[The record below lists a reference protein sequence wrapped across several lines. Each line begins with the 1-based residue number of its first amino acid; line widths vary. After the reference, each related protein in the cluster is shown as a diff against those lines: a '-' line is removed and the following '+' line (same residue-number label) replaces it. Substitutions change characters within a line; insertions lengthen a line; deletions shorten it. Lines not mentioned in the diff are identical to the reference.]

1 MKINEIFYSLQGEG
15 KWAGLP
21 NIFIRTTGCNL
32 RCTFCDTKY
41 AYEDGKEMSINE
53 VLSHIGKYKCNYVC
67 LTGGEPLIQENII
80 NFIKI
85 LLEKKYSIII
95 ETNGSINI
103 DNLIDYKS
111 LIISLDI
118 KCPSSN
124 MNKKCKLKNINLLR
138 KDDQIKFVIK
148 NIEDYMYAK
157 KILQDY
163 KPNCDVFFQPVWGEN
178 PKKLAEWII
187 NDRLNV
193 KFGLQLHKIIW
204 RSKKKGIINK
214 SN

>member
-1 MKINEIFYSLQGEG
+1 MKINEIFYSFQGEG

-41 AYEDGKEMSINE
+41 AYEDGTEMSINE
-53 VLSHIGKYKCNYVC
+53 ILNQIGKYNCNYIC
-67 LTGGEPLIQENII
+67 LTGGEPLIQENILD
-80 NFIKI
+80 FIKI

-95 ETNGSINI
+95 ETNGSISI

-124 MNKKCKLKNINLLR
+124 MNKNCKFKNINLLR
-138 KDDQIKFVIK
+138 NYDQIKFVIK
-148 NIEDYMYAK
+148 NKEDYMYAK
-157 KILQDY
+157 KILKEY
-163 KPNCDVFFQPVWGEN
+163 KPTCDVFFQPVWGEN

-187 NDRLNV
+187 NERLNV
-193 KFGLQLHKIIW
+193 KLGLQLHKIIW
-204 RSKKKGIINK
+204 GLKRRV
-214 SN
+214 